1 MSDQPI
7 LEARGIRTWFP
18 VRGLVG
24 EAVGSVKAV
33 DDVSLSLYRGETYGL
48 VGETGCG
55 KSTLGRTL
63 IRLLEPTD
71 GQLLLDGTDI
81 TRLSSRQL
89 LPLRA
94 RMQMVFQDPY
104 SSLDGR
110 MHVGDI
116 LMETLVIQKRRNR
129 KENMELV
136 LQLLDQVGLLPEHF
150 YRYPHELSGGQ
161 RQRVGLAR
169 ALLPEP
175 ELIICDE
182 PVSALDVSVRSQIIR
197 LLLDLQEK
205 RNLSYLFISHDMS
218 VVRYMAD
225 RVGVMYLGH
234 LVEEA
239 ETDELFSHPLHPYT
253 RVLLSAVP
261 TPDPRTH
268 RERIVLEGELPS
280 PLSPPPGCPFHT
292 RCPHCTEACR
302 TVFPETKK
310 TADASG
316 IVLWEAS
323 MPDAQITLKTLA
335 HLQQDGV
342 CFTIAGYQRGFRWT
356 RAEVRDLLDD
366 VREFSLAYPAES
378 GAFYCLQPV
387 VVTPASDGS
396 WTVIDGQQRLTTL
409 YLFYCCC
416 SWMLPPSARYNL
428 LPFSLRYPDRPRL
441 QECLE
446 VLSEKEYA
454 GAGRFAAETAEFEDD
469 IDCHYLLEAYRC
481 IGDWLHGLLKSPS
494 ARAGLGSLKNT
505 FDTRV
510 SLIWYSFMGGIHA

>member
-1 MSDQPI
+1 MSDLPI

-71 GQLLLDGTDI
+71 GRLFLDGTDI
-81 TRLSSRQL
+81 TKLSSRQL

-116 LMETLVIQKRRNR
+116 LMETLAIQKRRNR
-129 KENMELV
+129 KENMDLV

-175 ELIICDE
+175 ELIVCDE

-239 ETDELFSHPLHPYT
+239 GTDELFTHPLHPYT
-253 RVLLSAVP
+253 QVLLSAVP

-268 RERIVLEGELPS
+268 RKRIVLEGELPS

-310 TADASG
+310 AADG
-316 IVLWEAS
+316 
-323 MPDAQITLKTLA
+323 
-335 HLQQDGV
+335 HLV
-342 CFTIAGYQRGFRWT
+342 A
-356 RAEVRDLLDD
+356 
-366 VREFSLAYPAES
+366 
-378 GAFYCLQPV
+378 
-387 VVTPASDGS
+387 
-396 WTVIDGQQRLTTL
+396 
-409 YLFYCCC
+409 
-416 SWMLPPSARYNL
+416 
-428 LPFSLRYPDRPRL
+428 
-441 QECLE
+441 
-446 VLSEKEYA
+446 
-454 GAGRFAAETAEFEDD
+454 
-469 IDCHYLLEAYRC
+469 CHL
-481 IGDWLHGLLKSPS
+481 
-494 ARAGLGSLKNT
+494 
-505 FDTRV
+505 V
-510 SLIWYSFMGGIHA
+510 

>member
-1 MSDQPI
+1 MPDQPI

-24 EAVGSVKAV
+24 ESVGSVKAV

-71 GQLLLDGTDI
+71 GQLFLDGTDI
-81 TRLSSRQL
+81 TKLSARQL

-136 LQLLDQVGLLPEHF
+136 LELLDQVGLLPEHF

-175 ELIICDE
+175 ELIVCDE

-239 ETDELFSHPLHPYT
+239 ETDELFTHPLHPYT

-292 RCPHCTEACR
+292 RCPHCTEQCR
-302 TVFPETKK
+302 TVFPEMKK
-310 TADASG
+310 AANG
-316 IVLWEAS
+316 HLVACH
-323 MPDAQITLKTLA
+323 LA
-335 HLQQDGV
+335 
-342 CFTIAGYQRGFRWT
+342 
-356 RAEVRDLLDD
+356 
-366 VREFSLAYPAES
+366 
-378 GAFYCLQPV
+378 
-387 VVTPASDGS
+387 
-396 WTVIDGQQRLTTL
+396 
-409 YLFYCCC
+409 
-416 SWMLPPSARYNL
+416 
-428 LPFSLRYPDRPRL
+428 
-441 QECLE
+441 
-446 VLSEKEYA
+446 
-454 GAGRFAAETAEFEDD
+454 
-469 IDCHYLLEAYRC
+469 
-481 IGDWLHGLLKSPS
+481 
-494 ARAGLGSLKNT
+494 
-505 FDTRV
+505 
-510 SLIWYSFMGGIHA
+510 

>member
-1 MSDQPI
+1 MPDQPI

-24 EAVGSVKAV
+24 ESVGSVKAV

-71 GQLLLDGTDI
+71 GQLFLDGTDI
-81 TRLSSRQL
+81 TKLSARQL

-116 LMETLVIQKRRNR
+116 LMETLVIQKHRNR
-129 KENMELV
+129 KENMDLV

-175 ELIICDE
+175 ELIVCDE

-239 ETDELFSHPLHPYT
+239 ETDELFTHPLHPYT

-280 PLSPPPGCPFHT
+280 PLSPPSGCPFHT

-310 TADASG
+310 AADG
-316 IVLWEAS
+316 
-323 MPDAQITLKTLA
+323 
-335 HLQQDGV
+335 HLV
-342 CFTIAGYQRGFRWT
+342 A
-356 RAEVRDLLDD
+356 
-366 VREFSLAYPAES
+366 
-378 GAFYCLQPV
+378 
-387 VVTPASDGS
+387 
-396 WTVIDGQQRLTTL
+396 
-409 YLFYCCC
+409 
-416 SWMLPPSARYNL
+416 
-428 LPFSLRYPDRPRL
+428 
-441 QECLE
+441 
-446 VLSEKEYA
+446 
-454 GAGRFAAETAEFEDD
+454 
-469 IDCHYLLEAYRC
+469 CHLVQV
-481 IGDWLHGLLKSPS
+481 HG
-494 ARAGLGSLKNT
+494 
-505 FDTRV
+505 
-510 SLIWYSFMGGIHA
+510 

>member
-24 EAVGSVKAV
+24 ESVGSVKAV

-71 GQLLLDGTDI
+71 GRLFLDGTDI
-81 TRLSSRQL
+81 TKLSSRQL

-116 LMETLVIQKRRNR
+116 LMETLAIQKRRNR
-129 KENMELV
+129 KENMDLV

-175 ELIICDE
+175 ELIVCDE

-205 RNLSYLFISHDMS
+205 RSLSYLFISHDMS

-239 ETDELFSHPLHPYT
+239 ETDELFTHPLHPYT
-253 RVLLSAVP
+253 QVLLSAVP

-268 RERIVLEGELPS
+268 RKRIVLEGELPS
-280 PLSPPPGCPFHT
+280 PLSPPSGCPFHT

-302 TVFPETKK
+302 TVFPETK
-310 TADASG
+310 TAAG
-316 IVLWEAS
+316 G
-323 MPDAQITLKTLA
+323 
-335 HLQQDGV
+335 HLV
-342 CFTIAGYQRGFRWT
+342 A
-356 RAEVRDLLDD
+356 
-366 VREFSLAYPAES
+366 
-378 GAFYCLQPV
+378 
-387 VVTPASDGS
+387 
-396 WTVIDGQQRLTTL
+396 
-409 YLFYCCC
+409 
-416 SWMLPPSARYNL
+416 
-428 LPFSLRYPDRPRL
+428 
-441 QECLE
+441 
-446 VLSEKEYA
+446 
-454 GAGRFAAETAEFEDD
+454 
-469 IDCHYLLEAYRC
+469 CHL
-481 IGDWLHGLLKSPS
+481 
-494 ARAGLGSLKNT
+494 
-505 FDTRV
+505 V
-510 SLIWYSFMGGIHA
+510 

>member
-1 MSDQPI
+1 MPDQPI

-24 EAVGSVKAV
+24 ESVGSVKAV

-71 GQLLLDGTDI
+71 GQLFLDGTDI
-81 TRLSSRQL
+81 TKLSARQL

-175 ELIICDE
+175 ELIVCDE

-239 ETDELFSHPLHPYT
+239 ETDELFTHPLHPYT

-292 RCPHCTEACR
+292 RCPHCTEQCR
-302 TVFPETKK
+302 TVFPEMKK
-310 TADASG
+310 AADGHLVACH
-316 IVLWEAS
+316 
-323 MPDAQITLKTLA
+323 LA
-335 HLQQDGV
+335 
-342 CFTIAGYQRGFRWT
+342 
-356 RAEVRDLLDD
+356 
-366 VREFSLAYPAES
+366 
-378 GAFYCLQPV
+378 
-387 VVTPASDGS
+387 
-396 WTVIDGQQRLTTL
+396 
-409 YLFYCCC
+409 
-416 SWMLPPSARYNL
+416 
-428 LPFSLRYPDRPRL
+428 
-441 QECLE
+441 
-446 VLSEKEYA
+446 
-454 GAGRFAAETAEFEDD
+454 
-469 IDCHYLLEAYRC
+469 
-481 IGDWLHGLLKSPS
+481 
-494 ARAGLGSLKNT
+494 
-505 FDTRV
+505 
-510 SLIWYSFMGGIHA
+510 

>member
-1 MSDQPI
+1 MPDQPI

-24 EAVGSVKAV
+24 ESVGSVKAV

-71 GQLLLDGTDI
+71 GQLFLDGTDI
-81 TRLSSRQL
+81 TKLSARQL

-116 LMETLVIQKRRNR
+116 LMETLVIQKHRNR

-175 ELIICDE
+175 ELIVCDE

-239 ETDELFSHPLHPYT
+239 ETDELFTHPLHPYT

-261 TPDPRTH
+261 TPDPR
-268 RERIVLEGELPS
+268 V
-280 PLSPPPGCPFHT
+280 
-292 RCPHCTEACR
+292 ACH
-302 TVFPETKK
+302 
-310 TADASG
+310 
-316 IVLWEAS
+316 
-323 MPDAQITLKTLA
+323 LA
-335 HLQQDGV
+335 
-342 CFTIAGYQRGFRWT
+342 
-356 RAEVRDLLDD
+356 
-366 VREFSLAYPAES
+366 
-378 GAFYCLQPV
+378 
-387 VVTPASDGS
+387 
-396 WTVIDGQQRLTTL
+396 
-409 YLFYCCC
+409 
-416 SWMLPPSARYNL
+416 
-428 LPFSLRYPDRPRL
+428 
-441 QECLE
+441 
-446 VLSEKEYA
+446 
-454 GAGRFAAETAEFEDD
+454 
-469 IDCHYLLEAYRC
+469 
-481 IGDWLHGLLKSPS
+481 
-494 ARAGLGSLKNT
+494 
-505 FDTRV
+505 
-510 SLIWYSFMGGIHA
+510 

>member
-1 MSDQPI
+1 MSDLPI

-33 DDVSLSLYRGETYGL
+33 DDVSLSLLRGETYGL

-71 GQLLLDGTDI
+71 GRLFLDGTDI
-81 TRLSSRQL
+81 TKLSSRQL

-116 LMETLVIQKRRNR
+116 LMETLAIQKRRNR
-129 KENMELV
+129 KENMDLV

-175 ELIICDE
+175 ELIVCDE

-239 ETDELFSHPLHPYT
+239 ETDELFTHPLHPYT
-253 RVLLSAVP
+253 QVLLSAVP

-268 RERIVLEGELPS
+268 RKRIVLEGELPS

-310 TADASG
+310 AADG
-316 IVLWEAS
+316 
-323 MPDAQITLKTLA
+323 
-335 HLQQDGV
+335 HLV
-342 CFTIAGYQRGFRWT
+342 A
-356 RAEVRDLLDD
+356 
-366 VREFSLAYPAES
+366 
-378 GAFYCLQPV
+378 
-387 VVTPASDGS
+387 
-396 WTVIDGQQRLTTL
+396 
-409 YLFYCCC
+409 
-416 SWMLPPSARYNL
+416 
-428 LPFSLRYPDRPRL
+428 
-441 QECLE
+441 
-446 VLSEKEYA
+446 
-454 GAGRFAAETAEFEDD
+454 
-469 IDCHYLLEAYRC
+469 CHLVQV
-481 IGDWLHGLLKSPS
+481 HG
-494 ARAGLGSLKNT
+494 
-505 FDTRV
+505 
-510 SLIWYSFMGGIHA
+510 

>member
-1 MSDQPI
+1 MPDQPI

-24 EAVGSVKAV
+24 ESVGSVKAV

-71 GQLLLDGTDI
+71 GQLCLDGTDI
-81 TRLSSRQL
+81 TKLSARQL

-116 LMETLVIQKRRNR
+116 LMETLVIQKHRNR

-175 ELIICDE
+175 ELIVCDE

-239 ETDELFSHPLHPYT
+239 ETDELFTHPLHPYT

-292 RCPHCTEACR
+292 RCPHCTEQCR
-302 TVFPETKK
+302 TLFP
-310 TADASG
+310 
-316 IVLWEAS
+316 
-323 MPDAQITLKTLA
+323 
-335 HLQQDGV
+335 
-342 CFTIAGYQRGFRWT
+342 
-356 RAEVRDLLDD
+356 
-366 VREFSLAYPAES
+366 
-378 GAFYCLQPV
+378 
-387 VVTPASDGS
+387 
-396 WTVIDGQQRLTTL
+396 
-409 YLFYCCC
+409 
-416 SWMLPPSARYNL
+416 
-428 LPFSLRYPDRPRL
+428 
-441 QECLE
+441 
-446 VLSEKEYA
+446 
-454 GAGRFAAETAEFEDD
+454 
-469 IDCHYLLEAYRC
+469 
-481 IGDWLHGLLKSPS
+481 
-494 ARAGLGSLKNT
+494 
-505 FDTRV
+505 
-510 SLIWYSFMGGIHA
+510 

>member
-1 MSDQPI
+1 
-7 LEARGIRTWFP
+7 
-18 VRGLVG
+18 
-24 EAVGSVKAV
+24 
-33 DDVSLSLYRGETYGL
+33 
-48 VGETGCG
+48 
-55 KSTLGRTL
+55 
-63 IRLLEPTD
+63 
-71 GQLLLDGTDI
+71 
-81 TRLSSRQL
+81 
-89 LPLRA
+89 
-94 RMQMVFQDPY
+94 MVFQDPY

-310 TADASG
+310 TADG
-316 IVLWEAS
+316 
-323 MPDAQITLKTLA
+323 
-335 HLQQDGV
+335 HLV
-342 CFTIAGYQRGFRWT
+342 A
-356 RAEVRDLLDD
+356 
-366 VREFSLAYPAES
+366 
-378 GAFYCLQPV
+378 
-387 VVTPASDGS
+387 
-396 WTVIDGQQRLTTL
+396 
-409 YLFYCCC
+409 
-416 SWMLPPSARYNL
+416 
-428 LPFSLRYPDRPRL
+428 
-441 QECLE
+441 
-446 VLSEKEYA
+446 
-454 GAGRFAAETAEFEDD
+454 
-469 IDCHYLLEAYRC
+469 CHL
-481 IGDWLHGLLKSPS
+481 
-494 ARAGLGSLKNT
+494 
-505 FDTRV
+505 V
-510 SLIWYSFMGGIHA
+510 

>member
-71 GQLLLDGTDI
+71 GRLFLDGTDI
-81 TRLSSRQL
+81 TKLSSRQL

-116 LMETLVIQKRRNR
+116 LMETLAIQKRRNR

-175 ELIICDE
+175 ELIVCDE

-239 ETDELFSHPLHPYT
+239 GTDELFTHPLHPYT
-253 RVLLSAVP
+253 QVLLSAVP

-268 RERIVLEGELPS
+268 RKRIVLEGELPS
-280 PLSPPPGCPFHT
+280 PLSPPSGCPFHT

-310 TADASG
+310 AAG
-316 IVLWEAS
+316 G
-323 MPDAQITLKTLA
+323 
-335 HLQQDGV
+335 HLV
-342 CFTIAGYQRGFRWT
+342 A
-356 RAEVRDLLDD
+356 
-366 VREFSLAYPAES
+366 
-378 GAFYCLQPV
+378 
-387 VVTPASDGS
+387 
-396 WTVIDGQQRLTTL
+396 
-409 YLFYCCC
+409 
-416 SWMLPPSARYNL
+416 
-428 LPFSLRYPDRPRL
+428 
-441 QECLE
+441 
-446 VLSEKEYA
+446 
-454 GAGRFAAETAEFEDD
+454 
-469 IDCHYLLEAYRC
+469 CHL
-481 IGDWLHGLLKSPS
+481 
-494 ARAGLGSLKNT
+494 
-505 FDTRV
+505 V
-510 SLIWYSFMGGIHA
+510 

>member
-7 LEARGIRTWFP
+7 LKARGIRTWFP

-33 DDVSLSLYRGETYGL
+33 DDVSLSLLRGETYGL

-71 GQLLLDGTDI
+71 GRLFLDGTDI
-81 TRLSSRQL
+81 TKLSSRQL

-116 LMETLVIQKRRNR
+116 LMETLAIQKRRNR
-129 KENMELV
+129 KENMDLV

-175 ELIICDE
+175 ELIVCDE

-205 RNLSYLFISHDMS
+205 RSLSYLFISHDMS

-239 ETDELFSHPLHPYT
+239 ETDELFTHPLHPYT

-268 RERIVLEGELPS
+268 RKRIVLEGELPS
-280 PLSPPPGCPFHT
+280 PLSPPSGCPFHT

-302 TVFPETKK
+302 TVFPETK
-310 TADASG
+310 TAAG
-316 IVLWEAS
+316 G
-323 MPDAQITLKTLA
+323 
-335 HLQQDGV
+335 HLV
-342 CFTIAGYQRGFRWT
+342 A
-356 RAEVRDLLDD
+356 
-366 VREFSLAYPAES
+366 
-378 GAFYCLQPV
+378 
-387 VVTPASDGS
+387 
-396 WTVIDGQQRLTTL
+396 
-409 YLFYCCC
+409 
-416 SWMLPPSARYNL
+416 
-428 LPFSLRYPDRPRL
+428 
-441 QECLE
+441 
-446 VLSEKEYA
+446 
-454 GAGRFAAETAEFEDD
+454 
-469 IDCHYLLEAYRC
+469 CHL
-481 IGDWLHGLLKSPS
+481 
-494 ARAGLGSLKNT
+494 
-505 FDTRV
+505 V
-510 SLIWYSFMGGIHA
+510 

>member
-1 MSDQPI
+1 MSDRPI
-7 LEARGIRTWFP
+7 LEAVNIRTWFP

-71 GQLLLDGTDI
+71 GRLFLDGTDI
-81 TRLSSRQL
+81 TKLSARKL

-116 LMETLVIQKRRNR
+116 LMETLAIQKRRNR

-175 ELIICDE
+175 ELIVCDE

-239 ETDELFSHPLHPYT
+239 ETDELFTHPLHPYT
-253 RVLLSAVP
+253 QVLLSAVP

-292 RCPHCTEACR
+292 RCPHCREACR
-302 TVFPETKK
+302 TVFPETRKA
-310 TADASG
+310 ADG
-316 IVLWEAS
+316 
-323 MPDAQITLKTLA
+323 
-335 HLQQDGV
+335 HLVACHLVQ
-342 CFTIAGYQRGFRWT
+342 ARG
-356 RAEVRDLLDD
+356 
-366 VREFSLAYPAES
+366 
-378 GAFYCLQPV
+378 
-387 VVTPASDGS
+387 
-396 WTVIDGQQRLTTL
+396 
-409 YLFYCCC
+409 
-416 SWMLPPSARYNL
+416 
-428 LPFSLRYPDRPRL
+428 
-441 QECLE
+441 
-446 VLSEKEYA
+446 
-454 GAGRFAAETAEFEDD
+454 
-469 IDCHYLLEAYRC
+469 
-481 IGDWLHGLLKSPS
+481 
-494 ARAGLGSLKNT
+494 
-505 FDTRV
+505 
-510 SLIWYSFMGGIHA
+510 

>member
-1 MSDQPI
+1 MSDLPI

-24 EAVGSVKAV
+24 ESVGSVKAV
-33 DDVSLSLYRGETYGL
+33 DDVSLSLLRGETYGL

-71 GQLLLDGTDI
+71 GRLFLDGTDI
-81 TRLSSRQL
+81 TKLSSRQL

-116 LMETLVIQKRRNR
+116 LMETLAIQKRRNR
-129 KENMELV
+129 KENMDLV

-175 ELIICDE
+175 ELIVCDE

-239 ETDELFSHPLHPYT
+239 GTDELFTHPLHPYT
-253 RVLLSAVP
+253 QVLLSAVP

-268 RERIVLEGELPS
+268 RKRIVLEGELPS

-310 TADASG
+310 
-316 IVLWEAS
+316 
-323 MPDAQITLKTLA
+323 
-335 HLQQDGV
+335 
-342 CFTIAGYQRGFRWT
+342 
-356 RAEVRDLLDD
+356 
-366 VREFSLAYPAES
+366 
-378 GAFYCLQPV
+378 
-387 VVTPASDGS
+387 
-396 WTVIDGQQRLTTL
+396 
-409 YLFYCCC
+409 
-416 SWMLPPSARYNL
+416 
-428 LPFSLRYPDRPRL
+428 
-441 QECLE
+441 
-446 VLSEKEYA
+446 
-454 GAGRFAAETAEFEDD
+454 AAEGHLVA
-469 IDCHYLLEAYRC
+469 CHLVQV
-481 IGDWLHGLLKSPS
+481 HG
-494 ARAGLGSLKNT
+494 
-505 FDTRV
+505 
-510 SLIWYSFMGGIHA
+510 

>member
-1 MSDQPI
+1 MSDLPI

-24 EAVGSVKAV
+24 ESVGRVKAV

-71 GQLLLDGTDI
+71 GRLFLDGTDI
-81 TRLSSRQL
+81 TKLSSRQL

-116 LMETLVIQKRRNR
+116 LMETLAIQKRRNR
-129 KENMELV
+129 KENMDLV

-175 ELIICDE
+175 ELIVCDE

-239 ETDELFSHPLHPYT
+239 GTDELFTHPLHPYT
-253 RVLLSAVP
+253 QVLLSAVP

-268 RERIVLEGELPS
+268 RKRIVLEGELPS

-310 TADASG
+310 AADG
-316 IVLWEAS
+316 
-323 MPDAQITLKTLA
+323 
-335 HLQQDGV
+335 HLV
-342 CFTIAGYQRGFRWT
+342 A
-356 RAEVRDLLDD
+356 
-366 VREFSLAYPAES
+366 
-378 GAFYCLQPV
+378 
-387 VVTPASDGS
+387 
-396 WTVIDGQQRLTTL
+396 
-409 YLFYCCC
+409 
-416 SWMLPPSARYNL
+416 
-428 LPFSLRYPDRPRL
+428 
-441 QECLE
+441 
-446 VLSEKEYA
+446 
-454 GAGRFAAETAEFEDD
+454 
-469 IDCHYLLEAYRC
+469 CHLVQV
-481 IGDWLHGLLKSPS
+481 HG
-494 ARAGLGSLKNT
+494 
-505 FDTRV
+505 
-510 SLIWYSFMGGIHA
+510 

>member
-1 MSDQPI
+1 MPDQPI

-24 EAVGSVKAV
+24 ESVGSVKAV

-63 IRLLEPTD
+63 IRLLDPTD

-81 TRLSSRQL
+81 TKLSARQL

-116 LMETLVIQKRRNR
+116 LMETLVIQKHRNR

-175 ELIICDE
+175 ELIVCDE

-239 ETDELFSHPLHPYT
+239 ETDELFTHPLHPYT

-292 RCPHCTEACR
+292 RCPHCTEQCR
-302 TVFPETKK
+302 TVFPEMKK
-310 TADASG
+310 AADGHLVACH
-316 IVLWEAS
+316 
-323 MPDAQITLKTLA
+323 LA
-335 HLQQDGV
+335 
-342 CFTIAGYQRGFRWT
+342 
-356 RAEVRDLLDD
+356 
-366 VREFSLAYPAES
+366 
-378 GAFYCLQPV
+378 
-387 VVTPASDGS
+387 
-396 WTVIDGQQRLTTL
+396 
-409 YLFYCCC
+409 
-416 SWMLPPSARYNL
+416 
-428 LPFSLRYPDRPRL
+428 
-441 QECLE
+441 
-446 VLSEKEYA
+446 
-454 GAGRFAAETAEFEDD
+454 
-469 IDCHYLLEAYRC
+469 
-481 IGDWLHGLLKSPS
+481 
-494 ARAGLGSLKNT
+494 
-505 FDTRV
+505 
-510 SLIWYSFMGGIHA
+510 

>member
-1 MSDQPI
+1 MSDLPI

-33 DDVSLSLYRGETYGL
+33 DDVSLSLLRGETYGL

-71 GQLLLDGTDI
+71 GRLFLDGTDI
-81 TRLSSRQL
+81 TKLSSRQL

-116 LMETLVIQKRRNR
+116 LMETLAIQKRRNR
-129 KENMELV
+129 KENMDLV

-175 ELIICDE
+175 ELIVCDE

-205 RNLSYLFISHDMS
+205 RSLSYLFISHDMS

-239 ETDELFSHPLHPYT
+239 ETDELFTHPLHPYT

-268 RERIVLEGELPS
+268 RKRIVLEGELPS
-280 PLSPPPGCPFHT
+280 PLSPPSGCPFHT

-302 TVFPETKK
+302 TVFPETK
-310 TADASG
+310 TAAG
-316 IVLWEAS
+316 G
-323 MPDAQITLKTLA
+323 
-335 HLQQDGV
+335 HLV
-342 CFTIAGYQRGFRWT
+342 A
-356 RAEVRDLLDD
+356 
-366 VREFSLAYPAES
+366 
-378 GAFYCLQPV
+378 
-387 VVTPASDGS
+387 
-396 WTVIDGQQRLTTL
+396 
-409 YLFYCCC
+409 
-416 SWMLPPSARYNL
+416 
-428 LPFSLRYPDRPRL
+428 
-441 QECLE
+441 
-446 VLSEKEYA
+446 
-454 GAGRFAAETAEFEDD
+454 
-469 IDCHYLLEAYRC
+469 CHL
-481 IGDWLHGLLKSPS
+481 
-494 ARAGLGSLKNT
+494 
-505 FDTRV
+505 V
-510 SLIWYSFMGGIHA
+510 

>member
-1 MSDQPI
+1 MPDQPI

-24 EAVGSVKAV
+24 ESVGSVKAV

-63 IRLLEPTD
+63 IRLLDPTD
-71 GQLLLDGTDI
+71 GQLFLDGTDI
-81 TRLSSRQL
+81 TKLSARQL

-116 LMETLVIQKRRNR
+116 LMETLVIQKHRNR

-175 ELIICDE
+175 ELIVCDE

-239 ETDELFSHPLHPYT
+239 ETDELFTHPLHPYT

-292 RCPHCTEACR
+292 RCPHCTEQCR
-302 TVFPETKK
+302 TVFPEMKK
-310 TADASG
+310 AADG
-316 IVLWEAS
+316 
-323 MPDAQITLKTLA
+323 
-335 HLQQDGV
+335 HLV
-342 CFTIAGYQRGFRWT
+342 A
-356 RAEVRDLLDD
+356 
-366 VREFSLAYPAES
+366 
-378 GAFYCLQPV
+378 
-387 VVTPASDGS
+387 
-396 WTVIDGQQRLTTL
+396 
-409 YLFYCCC
+409 
-416 SWMLPPSARYNL
+416 
-428 LPFSLRYPDRPRL
+428 
-441 QECLE
+441 
-446 VLSEKEYA
+446 
-454 GAGRFAAETAEFEDD
+454 
-469 IDCHYLLEAYRC
+469 CHL
-481 IGDWLHGLLKSPS
+481 
-494 ARAGLGSLKNT
+494 
-505 FDTRV
+505 V
-510 SLIWYSFMGGIHA
+510 

>member
-1 MSDQPI
+1 MPDQPI

-24 EAVGSVKAV
+24 ESVGSVKAV

-63 IRLLEPTD
+63 IRLLDPTD

-81 TRLSSRQL
+81 TKLSARQL

-116 LMETLVIQKRRNR
+116 LMETLVIQKHRNR

-175 ELIICDE
+175 ELIVCDE

-239 ETDELFSHPLHPYT
+239 ETDELFTHPLHPYT

-292 RCPHCTEACR
+292 RCPHCTEQCR
-302 TVFPETKK
+302 TVFPEMKK
-310 TADASG
+310 
-316 IVLWEAS
+316 
-323 MPDAQITLKTLA
+323 
-335 HLQQDGV
+335 
-342 CFTIAGYQRGFRWT
+342 
-356 RAEVRDLLDD
+356 
-366 VREFSLAYPAES
+366 
-378 GAFYCLQPV
+378 
-387 VVTPASDGS
+387 
-396 WTVIDGQQRLTTL
+396 
-409 YLFYCCC
+409 
-416 SWMLPPSARYNL
+416 
-428 LPFSLRYPDRPRL
+428 
-441 QECLE
+441 
-446 VLSEKEYA
+446 
-454 GAGRFAAETAEFEDD
+454 AAEGHLVA
-469 IDCHYLLEAYRC
+469 CHLA
-481 IGDWLHGLLKSPS
+481 
-494 ARAGLGSLKNT
+494 
-505 FDTRV
+505 
-510 SLIWYSFMGGIHA
+510 

>member
-1 MSDQPI
+1 MPDQPI

-24 EAVGSVKAV
+24 ESVGSVKAV

-71 GQLLLDGTDI
+71 GQLFLDGTDI
-81 TRLSSRQL
+81 TKLSARQL

-116 LMETLVIQKRRNR
+116 LMETLVIQKHRNR
-129 KENMELV
+129 KENMDLV

-175 ELIICDE
+175 ELIVCAE

-239 ETDELFSHPLHPYT
+239 ETDELFTHPLHPYT

-280 PLSPPPGCPFHT
+280 PLSPPSGCPFHT
-292 RCPHCTEACR
+292 RCPHCTEQCR
-302 TVFPETKK
+302 TVFPEMKK
-310 TADASG
+310 AADGHLVACH
-316 IVLWEAS
+316 
-323 MPDAQITLKTLA
+323 LA
-335 HLQQDGV
+335 
-342 CFTIAGYQRGFRWT
+342 
-356 RAEVRDLLDD
+356 
-366 VREFSLAYPAES
+366 
-378 GAFYCLQPV
+378 
-387 VVTPASDGS
+387 
-396 WTVIDGQQRLTTL
+396 
-409 YLFYCCC
+409 
-416 SWMLPPSARYNL
+416 
-428 LPFSLRYPDRPRL
+428 
-441 QECLE
+441 
-446 VLSEKEYA
+446 
-454 GAGRFAAETAEFEDD
+454 
-469 IDCHYLLEAYRC
+469 
-481 IGDWLHGLLKSPS
+481 
-494 ARAGLGSLKNT
+494 
-505 FDTRV
+505 
-510 SLIWYSFMGGIHA
+510 

>member
-1 MSDQPI
+1 MPDQPI

-24 EAVGSVKAV
+24 ESVGSVKAV
-33 DDVSLSLYRGETYGL
+33 DDVSLSLYCGETYGL

-71 GQLLLDGTDI
+71 GQLFLDGTDI
-81 TRLSSRQL
+81 TKLSARQL

-116 LMETLVIQKRRNR
+116 LMETLVIQKHRNR

-175 ELIICDE
+175 ELIVCDE

-239 ETDELFSHPLHPYT
+239 ETDELFTHPLHPYT

-292 RCPHCTEACR
+292 RGPHCTEQCR
-302 TVFPETKK
+302 TVFPEMNKA
-310 TADASG
+310 ADG
-316 IVLWEAS
+316 
-323 MPDAQITLKTLA
+323 
-335 HLQQDGV
+335 HLV
-342 CFTIAGYQRGFRWT
+342 A
-356 RAEVRDLLDD
+356 
-366 VREFSLAYPAES
+366 
-378 GAFYCLQPV
+378 
-387 VVTPASDGS
+387 
-396 WTVIDGQQRLTTL
+396 
-409 YLFYCCC
+409 
-416 SWMLPPSARYNL
+416 
-428 LPFSLRYPDRPRL
+428 
-441 QECLE
+441 
-446 VLSEKEYA
+446 
-454 GAGRFAAETAEFEDD
+454 
-469 IDCHYLLEAYRC
+469 CHL
-481 IGDWLHGLLKSPS
+481 
-494 ARAGLGSLKNT
+494 
-505 FDTRV
+505 V
-510 SLIWYSFMGGIHA
+510 

>member
-1 MSDQPI
+1 MPDQPI

-24 EAVGSVKAV
+24 ESVGSVKAV

-71 GQLLLDGTDI
+71 GQLFLDGTDI
-81 TRLSSRQL
+81 TKLSARQL

-136 LQLLDQVGLLPEHF
+136 LELLDQVGLLPEHF

-175 ELIICDE
+175 ELIVCDE

-239 ETDELFSHPLHPYT
+239 ETDELFTHPLHPYT

-280 PLSPPPGCPFHT
+280 PLSPPSGCPFHT
-292 RCPHCTEACR
+292 RCPHCTEQCR
-302 TVFPETKK
+302 TVFPEMKK
-310 TADASG
+310 AADG
-316 IVLWEAS
+316 
-323 MPDAQITLKTLA
+323 
-335 HLQQDGV
+335 HLV
-342 CFTIAGYQRGFRWT
+342 A
-356 RAEVRDLLDD
+356 
-366 VREFSLAYPAES
+366 
-378 GAFYCLQPV
+378 
-387 VVTPASDGS
+387 
-396 WTVIDGQQRLTTL
+396 
-409 YLFYCCC
+409 
-416 SWMLPPSARYNL
+416 
-428 LPFSLRYPDRPRL
+428 
-441 QECLE
+441 
-446 VLSEKEYA
+446 
-454 GAGRFAAETAEFEDD
+454 
-469 IDCHYLLEAYRC
+469 CHL
-481 IGDWLHGLLKSPS
+481 
-494 ARAGLGSLKNT
+494 
-505 FDTRV
+505 V
-510 SLIWYSFMGGIHA
+510 

>member
-71 GQLLLDGTDI
+71 GQLFLDGTDI
-81 TRLSSRQL
+81 TKLSSRQL

-116 LMETLVIQKRRNR
+116 LMETLAIQKRRNR

-175 ELIICDE
+175 ELIVCDE

-239 ETDELFSHPLHPYT
+239 ETDELFTHPLHPYT
-253 RVLLSAVP
+253 QVLLSAVP
-261 TPDPRTH
+261 TPAPRTH
-268 RERIVLEGELPS
+268 RKRIVLEGELPS
-280 PLSPPPGCPFHT
+280 PLSPPSGCPFHT

-302 TVFPETKK
+302 TVFPETK
-310 TADASG
+310 TAAG
-316 IVLWEAS
+316 G
-323 MPDAQITLKTLA
+323 
-335 HLQQDGV
+335 HLV
-342 CFTIAGYQRGFRWT
+342 A
-356 RAEVRDLLDD
+356 
-366 VREFSLAYPAES
+366 
-378 GAFYCLQPV
+378 
-387 VVTPASDGS
+387 
-396 WTVIDGQQRLTTL
+396 
-409 YLFYCCC
+409 
-416 SWMLPPSARYNL
+416 
-428 LPFSLRYPDRPRL
+428 
-441 QECLE
+441 
-446 VLSEKEYA
+446 
-454 GAGRFAAETAEFEDD
+454 
-469 IDCHYLLEAYRC
+469 CHL
-481 IGDWLHGLLKSPS
+481 
-494 ARAGLGSLKNT
+494 
-505 FDTRV
+505 V
-510 SLIWYSFMGGIHA
+510 

>member
-1 MSDQPI
+1 MHDQPI

-24 EAVGSVKAV
+24 ESVGSVKAV

-71 GQLLLDGTDI
+71 GQLFLDGTDI
-81 TRLSSRQL
+81 TKLSARQL

-94 RMQMVFQDPY
+94 SMQMVFQDPY

-116 LMETLVIQKRRNR
+116 LMETLVIQKHRNR
-129 KENMELV
+129 KENMDLV

-175 ELIICDE
+175 ELIVCDE

-239 ETDELFSHPLHPYT
+239 ETDELFTHPLHPYT

-292 RCPHCTEACR
+292 RCPHCTEQCR
-302 TVFPETKK
+302 TLFPEMKK
-310 TADASG
+310 AADGHLVACH
-316 IVLWEAS
+316 
-323 MPDAQITLKTLA
+323 LA
-335 HLQQDGV
+335 
-342 CFTIAGYQRGFRWT
+342 
-356 RAEVRDLLDD
+356 
-366 VREFSLAYPAES
+366 
-378 GAFYCLQPV
+378 
-387 VVTPASDGS
+387 
-396 WTVIDGQQRLTTL
+396 
-409 YLFYCCC
+409 
-416 SWMLPPSARYNL
+416 
-428 LPFSLRYPDRPRL
+428 
-441 QECLE
+441 
-446 VLSEKEYA
+446 
-454 GAGRFAAETAEFEDD
+454 
-469 IDCHYLLEAYRC
+469 
-481 IGDWLHGLLKSPS
+481 
-494 ARAGLGSLKNT
+494 
-505 FDTRV
+505 
-510 SLIWYSFMGGIHA
+510 

>member
-24 EAVGSVKAV
+24 ESVGSVKAV

-71 GQLLLDGTDI
+71 GQLFLDGTDI
-81 TRLSSRQL
+81 TKLSSRQL

-116 LMETLVIQKRRNR
+116 LMETLAIQKRRNR

-175 ELIICDE
+175 ELIVCDE

-205 RNLSYLFISHDMS
+205 RSLSYLFISHDMS

-239 ETDELFSHPLHPYT
+239 ETGELFTRPLHPYT
-253 RVLLSAVP
+253 QVLLSAVP

-268 RERIVLEGELPS
+268 RKRIVLEGELPS
-280 PLSPPPGCPFHT
+280 PLSPPSGCPFHT

-302 TVFPETKK
+302 TVFPETK
-310 TADASG
+310 TAAG
-316 IVLWEAS
+316 G
-323 MPDAQITLKTLA
+323 
-335 HLQQDGV
+335 HLVACHLVQ
-342 CFTIAGYQRGFRWT
+342 ARG
-356 RAEVRDLLDD
+356 
-366 VREFSLAYPAES
+366 
-378 GAFYCLQPV
+378 
-387 VVTPASDGS
+387 
-396 WTVIDGQQRLTTL
+396 
-409 YLFYCCC
+409 
-416 SWMLPPSARYNL
+416 
-428 LPFSLRYPDRPRL
+428 
-441 QECLE
+441 
-446 VLSEKEYA
+446 
-454 GAGRFAAETAEFEDD
+454 
-469 IDCHYLLEAYRC
+469 
-481 IGDWLHGLLKSPS
+481 
-494 ARAGLGSLKNT
+494 
-505 FDTRV
+505 
-510 SLIWYSFMGGIHA
+510 